1 MFSLWW
7 YVLLFLCM
15 LILLWYES
23 AVVLRKRAKVL
34 GLAVP
39 DPPSRGWLPGM
50 LVLAGVY
57 IGVEVLFV
65 YLNVRSSGDAKD
77 RELVI
82 VLFSVVMIIL
92 CAIGW
97 LMVARQ
103 IAWQYGI
110 KPWISK
116 AVWAL
121 TLGLGTALVLLLVFA
136 GVIVCFASSQD
147 SSGMI
152 VVTGAICIALGLF
165 LGWAHLAGKYGTCQQ
180 YARSVWR
187 LMPVNLMVAGIV
199 LTACVGQSLWM
210 QEAYYTRQ
218 IAAQS
223 PIFIDLEIKQ
233 SYAKVLQE
241 MWAKGQAAPP
251 SMVPH
256 DAQP

>member
-1 MFSLWW
+1 
-7 YVLLFLCM
+7 
-15 LILLWYES
+15 
-23 AVVLRKRAKVL
+23 
-34 GLAVP
+34 
-39 DPPSRGWLPGM
+39 
-50 LVLAGVY
+50 
-57 IGVEVLFV
+57 
-65 YLNVRSSGDAKD
+65 
-77 RELVI
+77 
-82 VLFSVVMIIL
+82 
-92 CAIGW
+92 
-97 LMVARQ
+97 MVARQ